1 MPVNIN
7 GNIFYRTS
15 EVCQKTDLSRATLMR
30 WLKNGV
36 IKEPARDRRGWR
48 LFAADDM
55 NKIRVESN
63 RIRGR

>member
-15 EVCQKTDLSRATLMR
+15 EVCQKTDISRATLMR
-30 WLKNGV
+30 WLKSGV
-36 IKEPARDRRGWR
+36 IEEPLRDRRGWR

-55 NKIRVESN
+55 NKIRTETN
-63 RIRGR
+63 RIRR